1 MRAPRSRCVAVRC
14 TSIKEF
20 QMHRVKQVVWSAV
33 AAMAL
38 CVSGAARA
46 DNHVLELPPTGNA
59 ALSIAHDVIQNAPAQ
74 AGAMTIEFWIR
85 CDSIAAVHGNALAKR
100 GCSNS
105 GYTIQV
111 RPDGS
116 MHSEL
121 GGVSDFGASFPLQ
134 QWAHFAT
141 VWSRASNTVSIFVN
155 GTLARTEVA
164 FGPNLE
170 ELNTELRFGEYCGR
184 SMAGA
189 LDNVR
194 IWSVARTQAEINAN
208 KSRQFTPPEA
218 AATPGLVGA
227 WSFESGDGLS
237 DDAGRNP
244 TGVLQGGASVG
255 VDNAV
260 PVDPTANTPGYARF
274 AATSDTIRINGNTA
288 FNQGDFTYEMRIRLA
303 PGAQLGHVISEQRDT
318 FEDKTLQLAADGGFI
333 ASGCGENGN
342 TGNITGTIPGFPA
355 SQWMHLAYV
364 HQGANLKFYVNGSL
378 VMTRLQG
385 FCFTDRSDSWM
396 SLGMFRY
403 GAGWIPTDAFPS
415 FLGDLDWIRVSSG
428 ARYTA
433 NFAPPY
439 ECEVTA
445 DAGTQLL
452 LKFNEPAGS
461 TTLVDESV
469 NRFICELGVPV
480 APGVQATSP
489 TLGNSEGAYP
499 VCRPPCPGDVDGSGS
514 VNGVDLAVILTNWG
528 TPSEEYPNAD
538 TNDDG
543 VVDGSDLA
551 AVLAGW
557 GACP

>member
-1 MRAPRSRCVAVRC
+1 MRRI
-14 TSIKEF
+14 T
-20 QMHRVKQVVWSAV
+20 VVSTIV
-33 AAMAL
+33 AAAL
-38 CVSGAARA
+38 AFLGSGHAFAS
-46 DNHVLELPPTGNA
+46 NHVLALPPTGNA
-59 ALSIAHDVIQNAPAQ
+59 ALAIAHAAIQNAPAQ

-116 MHSEL
+116 MRSEL

-141 VWSRASNTVSIFVN
+141 VWSRASNTVSIYVN
-155 GTLARTEVA
+155 GVLARTEVP

-170 ELNTELRFGEYCGR
+170 QLGTELRFGEYCGR

-208 KSRQFTPPEA
+208 KSRQLSPSEA

-227 WSFESGDGLS
+227 WSFESGNGLA

-244 TGVLQGGASVG
+244 TGVLQGGATVG
-255 VDNAV
+255 IDDTV
-260 PVDPTANTPGYARF
+260 PVDTTQNVPGYARF
-274 AATSDTIRINGNTA
+274 AATSDTIRIQGNTV
-288 FNQGDFTYEMRIRLA
+288 FNQGDFTYEMRIRFA
-303 PGAQLGHVISEQRDT
+303 PGAALGHVISEQRDT
-318 FEDKTLQLAADGGFI
+318 FEDKTLKFAANGGYS
-333 ASGCGENGN
+333 ASGCGETA
-342 TGNITGTIPGFPA
+342 TGDITGTLPGFPA

-364 HQGANLKFYVNGSL
+364 HQGANLRFYVNGSL
-378 VMTRLQG
+378 VMTRQQA
-385 FCFTDRSDSWM
+385 FCYADRSDSWM

-403 GAGWIPTDAFPS
+403 GAGWIPTGALPS

-433 NFAPPY
+433 NFNPPY
-439 ECEVTA
+439 ECEVDA
-445 DAGTQLL
+445 DAATQLL

-461 TTLVDESV
+461 TLLTDEGPG
-469 NRFICELGVPV
+469 RFLCELGVPV
-480 APGVQATSP
+480 APGVTATSP
-489 TLGNSEGAYP
+489 TLGNTDGAFP
-499 VCRPPCPGDVDGSGS
+499 ACRPPCPGDVDGSRV
-514 VNGVDLAVILTNWG
+514 VNGIDLAVVLANWG
-528 TPSEEYPNAD
+528 VPSPKYPNAD
-538 TNDDG
+538 TNGDG
-543 VVDGSDLA
+543 SVDGIDLA
-551 AVLAGW
+551 TVLAGW

>member
-1 MRAPRSRCVAVRC
+1 
-14 TSIKEF
+14 
-20 QMHRVKQVVWSAV
+20 MHRVKQVVWSAV
-33 AAMAL
+33 AAMAV

-59 ALSIAHDVIQNAPAQ
+59 AFSIAHDVIQNAPAQ

-85 CDSIAAVHGNALAKR
+85 CDSIEAIHGNALAKR

-111 RPDGS
+111 RPDS
-116 MHSEL
+116 TMRSEL
-121 GGVSDFGASFPLQ
+121 GGLADFGASFPLK

-141 VWSRASNTVSIFVN
+141 VWSRASNTVSIYVN

-164 FGPNLE
+164 SGPNLE
-170 ELNTELRFGEYCGR
+170 QLNTELRFGEYCGR

-194 IWSVARTQAEINAN
+194 IWSVARTQAEINGDMH
-208 KSRQFTPPEA
+208 RQYTPSA
-218 AATPGLVGA
+218 AAAKPGLVGS

-244 TGVLQGGASVG
+244 IGVLQGDAAIA
-255 VDNAV
+255 VDDGV
-260 PVDPTANTPGYARF
+260 PVDPPTNDVGYACF
-274 AATSDTIRINGNTA
+274 SATSDTIRILGNTE
-288 FNQGDFTYEMRIRLA
+288 FNQGDFTYEMRIRVA
-303 PGAQLGHVISEQRDT
+303 AGAGLGHVIAEQRNAI
-318 FEDKTLQLAADGGFI
+318 EDKSFQLAANGGYI
-333 ASGCGENGN
+333 ASGCADSGG
-342 TGNITGTIPGFPA
+342 TGNISGTIPAFQAG
-355 SQWMHLAYV
+355 QWMHLAYV
-364 HQGANLKFYVNGSL
+364 REGTNLRLFVNGQL
-378 VMTRLQG
+378 VVTRPQV
-385 FCFTDRSDSWM
+385 FCYVDAADSWM
-396 SLGMFRY
+396 SIGMFRY
-403 GAGWIPTDAFPS
+403 GAGCCPTPAQPS

-428 ARYTA
+428 SRYTA

-489 TLGNSEGAYP
+489 TLGNSDGAFP

-528 TPSEEYPNAD
+528 TPSEKYPNAD

-551 AVLAGW
+551 VVLAGW